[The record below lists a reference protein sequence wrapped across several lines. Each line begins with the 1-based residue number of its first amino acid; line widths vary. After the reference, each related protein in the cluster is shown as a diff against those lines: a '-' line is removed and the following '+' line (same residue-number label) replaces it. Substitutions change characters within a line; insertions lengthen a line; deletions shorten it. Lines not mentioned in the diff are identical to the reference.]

1 MHELQYKQMNF
12 LRKPSLYIPTLYFAE
27 GLPNAVV
34 TLISSIY
41 YKDIGFDNSF
51 IGAATTFAALPWM
64 LKFLWAPFVDLYGDK
79 RKWVLVLQMVLA
91 AALMVLAAFTLMLP
105 SPTFTLGAFLLIAL
119 ASATFD
125 ISLDGYYLEILKPDQ
140 QAFYVGWRSAAFRL
154 AWLFGQGGLVF
165 LAGYLNKEQH
175 YTFDQAFACVFALCS
190 LIFVALTIL
199 HFYAIPHSVNLTRSV
214 DRINIKEFFQIS
226 LSYFKQEKIAICV
239 VFILLFRIGEAL
251 MLKMATLFLL
261 DTPMKGGLSISTEN
275 VGIIYGTVGVMT
287 LVAGGIVGS
296 WYVSKVGL
304 KKCLLPCA
312 IAQLLAMLGYCWL
325 SWTLPSDNKFA
336 CTVAVNCL
344 EQFFYGIGMSAFLV
358 FILSTVKSQFKAAH
372 YAMATAIMALGL
384 YLPQAVS
391 GFLCDYLGYK
401 LFFIV
406 SFCAAIPGIIIIPFL
421 PLQEEG
427 KNAIS

>member
-1 MHELQYKQMNF
+1 MNF

-34 TLISSIY
+34 TLVATIY

-79 RKWVLVLQMVLA
+79 RKWVLVLQMVLSV
-91 AALMVLAAFTLMLP
+91 ALMVLAAFTLNLP
-105 SPTFTLGAFLLIAL
+105 SPFFTLSAFLLIAL

-125 ISLDGYYLEILKPDQ
+125 ISLDGYYLEILTPTQ
-140 QAFYVGWRSAAFRL
+140 QAFFVGWRSAAFRL
-154 AWLFGQGGLVF
+154 AWLTGQGGLVF

-175 YTFDQAFACVFALCS
+175 YTFDQAFSAVFALCA
-190 LIFVALTIL
+190 LIFVALTAF
-199 HFYAIPHSVNLTRSV
+199 HTAVIPHSENLTRATEKV
-214 DRINIKEFFQIS
+214 DIKEFFKVS
-226 LSYFKQEKIAICV
+226 LSYFTQEKIAVCV
-239 VFILLFRIGEAL
+239 AFILLFRLGEAL

-261 DTPMKGGLSISTEN
+261 DTQTKGGLAISTED
-275 VGIIYGTVGVMT
+275 VGIIYGTVGVLT
-287 LVAGGIVGS
+287 LVAGGIFGS
-296 WYVSKVGL
+296 WFVSKAGL
-304 KKCLLPCA
+304 KKSLLPCA
-312 IAQLLAMLGYCWL
+312 IAQSLAMLGYCWL
-325 SWTLPSDNKFA
+325 ASTLPSDSKYM
-336 CTVAVNCL
+336 CTIIVNCI
-344 EQFFYGIGMSAFLV
+344 EQFCYGVGMSAFLV

-391 GFLCDYLGYK
+391 GYLCDYLGYK

-406 SFCAAIPGIIIIPFL
+406 SFFAAIPGIIIIPFL
-421 PLQEEG
+421 PLEEEG
-427 KNAIS
+427 ENAIS

>member
-140 QAFYVGWRSAAFRL
+140 QAF
-154 AWLFGQGGLVF
+154 
-165 LAGYLNKEQH
+165 
-175 YTFDQAFACVFALCS
+175 
-190 LIFVALTIL
+190 
-199 HFYAIPHSVNLTRSV
+199 
-214 DRINIKEFFQIS
+214 
-226 LSYFKQEKIAICV
+226 
-239 VFILLFRIGEAL
+239 
-251 MLKMATLFLL
+251 
-261 DTPMKGGLSISTEN
+261 
-275 VGIIYGTVGVMT
+275 
-287 LVAGGIVGS
+287 
-296 WYVSKVGL
+296 
-304 KKCLLPCA
+304 
-312 IAQLLAMLGYCWL
+312 
-325 SWTLPSDNKFA
+325 
-336 CTVAVNCL
+336 
-344 EQFFYGIGMSAFLV
+344 
-358 FILSTVKSQFKAAH
+358 
-372 YAMATAIMALGL
+372 
-384 YLPQAVS
+384 
-391 GFLCDYLGYK
+391 
-401 LFFIV
+401 
-406 SFCAAIPGIIIIPFL
+406 
-421 PLQEEG
+421 
-427 KNAIS
+427 

>member
-1 MHELQYKQMNF
+1 
-12 LRKPSLYIPTLYFAE
+12 
-27 GLPNAVV
+27 
-34 TLISSIY
+34 
-41 YKDIGFDNSF
+41 
-51 IGAATTFAALPWM
+51 
-64 LKFLWAPFVDLYGDK
+64 
-79 RKWVLVLQMVLA
+79 
-91 AALMVLAAFTLMLP
+91 
-105 SPTFTLGAFLLIAL
+105 
-119 ASATFD
+119 
-125 ISLDGYYLEILKPDQ
+125 
-140 QAFYVGWRSAAFRL
+140 
-154 AWLFGQGGLVF
+154 
-165 LAGYLNKEQH
+165 
-175 YTFDQAFACVFALCS
+175 
-190 LIFVALTIL
+190 
-199 HFYAIPHSVNLTRSV
+199 
-214 DRINIKEFFQIS
+214 QIS

-239 VFILLFRIGEAL
+239 LFILLFRIGEAL

-325 SWTLPSDNKFA
+325 AWTLPSDNKFA

-406 SFCAAIPGIIIIPFL
+406 SFWAAIPGIIIIPFL
-421 PLQEEG
+421 PLKEEG
-427 KNAIS
+427 ENAIS